1 VDTADTGAPDE
12 DCGILPGMRLWV
24 YHGISLDRCYIPVG
38 AILSVPYNQEFPVD
52 PTVSLPAT
60 PTAPVEP
67 TPVEPTPVEAAAP
80 AAPVAVTEHVAVPD
94 APPVPSADELAKVAQ
109 AGGSNGLLLALLA
122 VVGSAGAFKFYTDWR
137 KQSHE
142 LALKKLDVEA
152 DVAAA
157 KANANDYSA
166 AQPPPCAA
174 EKVAVEKRLA
184 SLTEAVEALS
194 TRVAKAEKATASFGT
209 VDLDDHEDRLSKLEK
224 TLKAKAKT
232 ATRSTGTK

>member
-1 VDTADTGAPDE
+1 MDTADTAAPYE
-12 DCGILPGMRLWV
+12 DCGIVAGLRLWV
-24 YHGISLDRCYIPVG
+24 YHGINLDKCYIPVG
-38 AILSVPYNQEFPVD
+38 AILSVPYNQKELPVD
-52 PTVSLPAT
+52 PTVSVPAT
-60 PTAPVEP
+60 PTAPAVEP
-67 TPVEPTPVEAAAP
+67 VVEVVAP
-80 AAPVAVTEHVAVPD
+80 AAPVALTEHVAVPD

-157 KANANDYSA
+157 KASANDYSA
-166 AQPPPCAA
+166 AQPPPCAT

-184 SLTEAVEALS
+184 GLTEAIEALS
-194 TRVAKAEKATASFGT
+194 ARVAKAEKATASFGT

-224 TLKAKAKT
+224 TLKAKA
-232 ATRSTGTK
+232 RSTGTK

>member
-1 VDTADTGAPDE
+1 MDTADTAAPYE
-12 DCGILPGMRLWV
+12 DCGILPGLRLWV
-24 YHGISLDRCYIPVG
+24 YHGINLDKCYIPVG
-38 AILSVPYNQEFPVD
+38 AILSVPYNQKELPVD
-52 PTVSLPAT
+52 PTVSVPAT
-60 PTAPVEP
+60 PTAPAVEP
-67 TPVEPTPVEAAAP
+67 VVEVV
-80 AAPVAVTEHVAVPD
+80 APVAPVALTEHVAVPD

-157 KANANDYSA
+157 KASANDYSA
-166 AQPPPCAA
+166 AQPPPCAT

-184 SLTEAVEALS
+184 GLTEAIEALS
-194 TRVAKAEKATASFGT
+194 ARVAKAEKATASFGT

-224 TLKAKAKT
+224 TLKAKA
-232 ATRSTGTK
+232 RSTGTK

>member
-1 VDTADTGAPDE
+1 VDTADTAAPYE

-24 YHGISLDRCYIPVG
+24 YHGISLDRCYIPAG
-38 AILSVPYNQEFPVD
+38 AILSVPYTQEEHMD
-52 PTVSLPAT
+52 PTALP
-60 PTAPVEP
+60 PVAEP
-67 TPVEPTPVEAAAP
+67 VTPVEAIVPGSPVEVVPGAPALSEHIEVPAAP
-80 AAPVAVTEHVAVPD
+80 A
-94 APPVPSADELAKVAQ
+94 VPSAEELGKVAQ
-109 AGGSNGLLLALLA
+109 SAGDSSTGLMLALLA

-142 LALKKLDVEA
+142 LAMKKLEIEA
-152 DVAAA
+152 EAT
-157 KANANDYSA
+157 KAPDYSA

-194 TRVAKAEKATASFGT
+194 ARVAKTEKATASFGG

-224 TLKAKAKT
+224 TLKAKARTTST
-232 ATRSTGTK
+232 AKK

>member
-1 VDTADTGAPDE
+1 MDTADTGAPYE
-12 DCGILPGMRLWV
+12 DCGILPGLRLWV
-24 YHGISLDRCYIPVG
+24 YHGIALDKCYIPVG
-38 AILSVPYNQEFPVD
+38 AILSVPYTQELPVE
-52 PTVSLPAT
+52 PAALPAT
-60 PTAPVEP
+60 STAPAVEP
-67 TPVEPTPVEAAAP
+67 VVEVVAP
-80 AAPVAVTEHVAVPD
+80 AAPVALTEHVAVPD

-184 SLTEAVEALS
+184 GLTEAIEALS
-194 TRVAKAEKATASFGT
+194 ARVAKAEKATASFGA

-224 TLKAKAKT
+224 TLKAKA
-232 ATRSTGTK
+232 RSTGTK

>member
-1 VDTADTGAPDE
+1 MDTADTAAPYE
-12 DCGILPGMRLWV
+12 DCGIVAGLRLWV
-24 YHGISLDRCYIPVG
+24 YHGIDLDKCYIPVG
-38 AILSVPYNQEFPVD
+38 AILSVPYNQKELPVD
-52 PTVSLPAT
+52 PTVSVPAT
-60 PTAPVEP
+60 PTAPAVEP
-67 TPVEPTPVEAAAP
+67 VVEVV
-80 AAPVAVTEHVAVPD
+80 APVAPVALTEHVAVPD

-166 AQPPPCAA
+166 AQPPPCAT

-184 SLTEAVEALS
+184 GLTEAIEALS
-194 TRVAKAEKATASFGT
+194 ARVAKAEKATASFGT

-224 TLKAKAKT
+224 TLKAKA
-232 ATRSTGTK
+232 RSTGTK

>member
-1 VDTADTGAPDE
+1 VDTADTADTAPYE
-12 DCGILPGMRLWV
+12 DCGIVPGLRLWV
-24 YHGISLDRCYIPVG
+24 YHGINLDKCYIPVG
-38 AILSVPYNQEFPVD
+38 AILSVPYNQKELPVD
-52 PTVSLPAT
+52 PTVSVPAT
-60 PTAPVEP
+60 STAPAVEP
-67 TPVEPTPVEAAAP
+67 VVEAVAP
-80 AAPVAVTEHVAVPD
+80 AAPVALTEHVAVPD

-174 EKVAVEKRLA
+174 EKAAVEKRLVG
-184 SLTEAVEALS
+184 LTEAIEALS
-194 TRVAKAEKATASFGT
+194 ARVAKAEKATASFGT

-224 TLKAKAKT
+224 TLKAKA
-232 ATRSTGTK
+232 RSTGTK

>member
-1 VDTADTGAPDE
+1 MDTADTAAPPAPYE
-12 DCGILPGMRLWV
+12 DCGIVSGMRLWV

-67 TPVEPTPVEAAAP
+67 TPVEAAAP
-80 AAPVAVTEHVAVPD
+80 AAPAAVTEHVAVPD

-157 KANANDYSA
+157 KASANDYSA

-174 EKVAVEKRLA
+174 EKVAVEKSLA
-184 SLTEAVEALS
+184 SLTEAIETLS
-194 TRVAKAEKATASFGT
+194 ARVAKTEKATASFGT

>member
-1 VDTADTGAPDE
+1 MDTADTAAPYE

-24 YHGISLDRCYIPVG
+24 YHGISLDDCYIPVG
-38 AILSVPYNQEFPVD
+38 AILSVPYNQKEEPMD
-52 PTVSLPAT
+52 PTVSVPTTAPLVSDPVAPVDPVEATAPAT
-60 PTAPVEP
+60 P
-67 TPVEPTPVEAAAP
+67 
-80 AAPVAVTEHVAVPD
+80 AVTEHIEVPA
-94 APPVPSADELAKVAQ
+94 APAVPSAEELGKVAQ
-109 AGGSNGLLLALLA
+109 SAGDSSTGLLLALLA

-142 LALKKLDVEA
+142 LAMKKLEIEA
-152 DVAAA
+152 EAA
-157 KANANDYSA
+157 KAPDYTA

-194 TRVAKAEKATASFGT
+194 ARVAKTEKATASFGG

-224 TLKAKAKT
+224 TLKAKARATST
-232 ATRSTGTK
+232 AKK

>member
-1 VDTADTGAPDE
+1 MSG
-12 DCGILPGMRLWV
+12 LRLWV
-24 YHGISLDRCYIPVG
+24 YHGIDLDKCYIPVG
-38 AILSVPYNQEFPVD
+38 AILSVPYNQKELPVD
-52 PTVSLPAT
+52 PTISLPAT
-60 PTAPVEP
+60 PTLVEPAPV
-67 TPVEPTPVEAAAP
+67 VEVVAP
-80 AAPVAVTEHVAVPD
+80 AAPVALTEHVAVPD

-157 KANANDYSA
+157 KASANDYSA
-166 AQPPPCAA
+166 AQPPPCAI

-184 SLTEAVEALS
+184 GLTEAIEALS
-194 TRVAKAEKATASFGT
+194 ARVAKAEKATASFGT

-224 TLKAKAKT
+224 TLKAKA
-232 ATRSTGTK
+232 RSTGTK

>member
-1 VDTADTGAPDE
+1 MDTADTAAPYE
-12 DCGILPGMRLWV
+12 DCGILPGIRLWI
-24 YHGISLDRCYIPVG
+24 YHGISLDKCYIPVG
-38 AILSVPYNQEFPVD
+38 AILSVPYNQKELPVD
-52 PTVSLPAT
+52 PTVSIPAA

-67 TPVEPTPVEAAAP
+67 APVVEVVTA
-80 AAPVAVTEHVAVPD
+80 AAPVALTEHVAVPD

-122 VVGSAGAFKFYTDWR
+122 VVGSAGALKFYTDWR

-157 KANANDYSA
+157 KASANDYSA

-174 EKVAVEKRLA
+174 EKLAVEKRLA
-184 SLTEAVEALS
+184 GLTEAIEALS
-194 TRVAKAEKATASFGT
+194 ARVAKAEKATASFGT

-224 TLKAKAKT
+224 TLKAKA
-232 ATRSTGTK
+232 RSTGTK